1 MELASPYLDGLSSF
15 MTFLGLQLSVSN
27 WKIFLLFSFLIW
39 SVTVFTRRAKQSKES
54 SSLLVEGSPSHQ
66 TPLNGSDIPP
76 IYHCPCSQISDR
88 STSKSSSQAQ
98 KDLIVKVAQEQDL
111 RVKQPYDAFLVLD
124 VEATCEEGTGF
135 EWPNEIIVRLI
146 CYYMV
151 LFTHSS

>member
-1 MELASPYLDGLSSF
+1 
-15 MTFLGLQLSVSN
+15 
-27 WKIFLLFSFLIW
+27 
-39 SVTVFTRRAKQSKES
+39 
-54 SSLLVEGSPSHQ
+54 
-66 TPLNGSDIPP
+66 
-76 IYHCPCSQISDR
+76 
-88 STSKSSSQAQ
+88 
-98 KDLIVKVAQEQDL
+98 VKVAQEQDL